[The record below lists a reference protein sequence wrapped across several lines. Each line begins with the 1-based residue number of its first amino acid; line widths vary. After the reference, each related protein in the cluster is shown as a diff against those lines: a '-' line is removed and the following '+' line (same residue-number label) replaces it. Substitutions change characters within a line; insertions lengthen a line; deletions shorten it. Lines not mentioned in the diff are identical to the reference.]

1 MAYKV
6 FSIGRGVQDGLQEG
20 ALVEEY
26 PLSTGVVIPVLA
38 VGEQGRGRELGI
50 LPVSGAKPSDQLV
63 AADVVE
69 VSGRSK
75 LVAAD
80 EATNKEATIVV
91 LHTMTGFRG
100 SNAHTGDVIGWRCR
114 SRNCTG
120 PREMHPVEFLDVI
133 PEKCP
138 DCGWH
143 TEMVYAPRPG
153 KVLAR
158 GVIAEGAA
166 GRAGSGEQFIL
177 LLPRDEVLRTAYTGR
192 LYGGPEEHYLWFDG
206 EKIIRLTCEERVLFA
221 MMGEGS

>member
-26 PLSTGVVIPVLA
+26 PLSTGVVIPVIT

-69 VSGRSK
+69 VSSRSK

-80 EATNKEATIVV
+80 EATNKEAAIVV
-91 LHTMTGFRG
+91 LRTMTGFRG
-100 SNAHTGDVIGWRCR
+100 SNAHTGDVI
-114 SRNCTG
+114 
-120 PREMHPVEFLDVI
+120 VI

-177 LLPRDEVLRTAYTGR
+177 LLPKDTILRTAYTGR